1 MSELIDRED
10 IDERLSKLQVYKA
23 FEGNRQYSHG
33 LRDARK
39 LIAEQPTIDSVVY
52 CKNCVHHT
60 DSEIGEG
67 WIDCKTMGRSLK
79 EDSFCCFGE
88 MDEDTEREDVHD

>member
-1 MSELIDRED
+1 MSELIDRD
-10 IDERLSKLQVYKA
+10 DLDERLAKLQEYKA

-33 LRDARK
+33 LRDARN
-39 LIAEQPTIDSVVY
+39 LIAEQTIVNIVH
-52 CKNCVHHT
+52 CKDCVHHT

-79 EDSFCCFGE
+79 ENSFCCFGE
-88 MDEDTEREDVHD
+88 MDEDTEREDDGKQ